1 MGHMPIYRMRDRYR
15 SQLLADRN
23 YLHQAEEDE
32 KEDTTK
38 LGTTTHRT
46 ELPTKRRKLTRP
58 EKIDRIDTFDKEEK
72 ENQENKSLQ
81 DFRAKISGGA
91 SDFYSKFK
99 RRHRLN
105 LKTEP
110 SVEPSTPRG
119 ELHFYHLS
127 HQNL

>member
-1 MGHMPIYRMRDRYR
+1 MG
-15 SQLLADRN
+15 
-23 YLHQAEEDE
+23 
-32 KEDTTK
+32 
-38 LGTTTHRT
+38 
-46 ELPTKRRKLTRP
+46 KRRKFTRP

-72 ENQENKSLQ
+72 ENQENQSLQ

-110 SVEPSTPRG
+110 SVEPSTPRAQDRSDTQEIMDIAPSYESGSFTFNMADTIG
-119 ELHFYHLS
+119 ETKEDAIFDFS
-127 HQNL
+127 TSTMAQPVQEDESTE